1 MTALGV
7 ALAAAAALGALGVRL
22 RRVERRAAHS
32 ERERAWAEYR
42 SRRDTPASGIGV
54 EFYCRC
60 GRRVVVERGAPPPTC
75 DGVAGV
81 GTDHEPRVMRL
92 EAGP

>member
-22 RRVERRAAHS
+22 RRVERRAVHS
-32 ERERAWAEYR
+32 ERERAWTEYGR
-42 SRRDTPASGIGV
+42 SDGV

-60 GRRVVVERGAPPPTC
+60 GRRVVVEHGAPPPTC
-75 DGVAGV
+75 DGVSCV
-81 GTDHEPRVMRL
+81 GTEHEPRVMRI
-92 EAGP
+92 EARP